1 MKRALILLGGGLL
14 TAVVGVTVA
23 GLAYRPADRIPQGLA
38 GRLVD
43 AGPYRLRVEQ
53 RGSGPDVLLIH
64 GCPGSIEDWEPV
76 VGALEPRY
84 RVTAFDRPGQGYSR
98 GAGSHFDHPSSAEA
112 ASALIAA
119 LGLAPVVAVGHSYGG
134 PTALSLALQH
144 PEQVRSVV
152 VVDSALYRPSRAPG
166 ALYRLLAVPGFG
178 TGLARL
184 VAPSIAPRRIR
195 DGLAEVYPDAP
206 PGFVERRLPI
216 WSQPGVAVTVAR
228 ENLAMASS
236 LASLSPRYRELA
248 RPLYIVSQQADA
260 AHREAAIRLHEEIAD
275 SDLLLLSDTGHY
287 IQFQKTAELVAVI
300 ERAVAASSR

>member
-1 MKRALILLGGGLL
+1 MKRALVLLVGCLL
-14 TAVVGVTVA
+14 TAIVAVTVA
-23 GLAYRPADRIPQGLA
+23 GLAYHPADRIPEGLA

-76 VGALEPRY
+76 VAALSARY
-84 RVTAFDRPGQGYSR
+84 RVTAFDRPGQGYSD
-98 GAGSHFDHPSSAEA
+98 AGRTRFDPASSAEA

-119 LGLAPVVAVGHSYGG
+119 LGLAPVVVVGHSYGG
-134 PTALSLALQH
+134 PTALSLSLQH
-144 PEQVRSVV
+144 PEQVRSAV
-152 VVDSALYRPSRAPG
+152 VVDSALYRPARAPG
-166 ALYRLLAVPGFG
+166 ALYRLLALPGFG

-216 WSQPGVAVTVAR
+216 WSQPRVAVTVAR
-228 ENLAMASS
+228 ENLSMASS
-236 LASLSPRYRELA
+236 LAALSPRYRELA
-248 RPLYIVSQQADA
+248 RPLYIVSHQDDA
-260 AHREAAIRLHEEIAD
+260 ARREAAIRLHEEVPG
-275 SDLLLLSDTGHY
+275 SELLLLSGTGHY
-287 IQFQKTAELVAVI
+287 VQFQKTAELAAVI
-300 ERAVAASSR
+300 ERAAVASAR